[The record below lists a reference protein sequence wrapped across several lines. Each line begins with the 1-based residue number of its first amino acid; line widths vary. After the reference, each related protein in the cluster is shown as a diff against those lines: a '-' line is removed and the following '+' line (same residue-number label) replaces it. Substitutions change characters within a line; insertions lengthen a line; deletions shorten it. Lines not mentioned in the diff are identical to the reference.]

1 MLLGGTK
8 LGMHPIQT
16 NPQYFIDHHRQIA
29 HATKHLYN
37 AEHASK
43 PMLARERAMFS
54 VGKMS
59 CRVPDIC
66 AVDLLGILSTCC
78 GFEFPSE
85 QWNRAGVFWRK
96 GAPMQGVPVGEVL
109 R

>member
-29 HATKHLYN
+29 HAAKHLYN

-43 PMLARERAMFS
+43 PMLARERT
-54 VGKMS
+54 
-59 CRVPDIC
+59 
-66 AVDLLGILSTCC
+66 L
-78 GFEFPSE
+78 
-85 QWNRAGVFWRK
+85 
-96 GAPMQGVPVGEVL
+96 
-109 R
+109 